1 MTTKGFD
8 LESAIKR
15 GMEATGLTKDVFTDK
30 YSAKFKVLQ
39 DAKTKP
45 FNLNVG
51 GKATVLTVEEMAVN
65 QVIACERAASK
76 GDTEIIFYLESQDDA
91 KLTKNNKAFSNL
103 YIIVPVGNN
112 TDLFHSESQIEGCV
126 RIRVTHWNNKSFRP
140 GFYRGKVNKSIRD
153 GYTNYGINDIGTTE
167 RTFTVPAIASGMAFK
182 ILVAYDPRPVMRNVK
197 DADGNPTK
205 GEDGKFVKEPLYK
218 KNRDGQLTSDPLMT
232 RSFEV
237 LVLNS
242 DNTVSARTV
251 STIFDEWM
259 DHKVDPNATYKGVMR
274 ENGPYWNLNSKPATS
289 GEKIEI
295 NESLSCD
302 ILADLS
308 GIREYAGKFIKLQ
321 PMFGDA
327 IVEVKQN
334 PEKGTKIGYTT
345 ISDMSANS
353 INIIGD
359 SVVFDAVTGPKGNL
373 AGIVQVIG
381 KVFINKERDTPGIRV
396 YVVKDISAG
405 MPVEP
410 IKIDEGKVPASTAD
424 VAW

>member
-1 MTTKGFD
+1 MTEKFNIEAALNKGV
-8 LESAIKR
+8 
-15 GMEATGLTKDVFTDK
+15 EATGLAIDTFKDK
-30 YSAKFKVLQ
+30 YAAKFKVLK
-39 DAKTKP
+39 DAGTKP

-51 GKATVLTVEEMAVN
+51 GVAKVLSVEEMAIN
-65 QVIACERAASK
+65 QVISCEKAASK
-76 GDTEIIFYLESQDDA
+76 GDTEVLFYLEQQDDA

-112 TDLFHSESQIEGCV
+112 TDMFHSEAQTEGCV

-140 GFYRGKVNKSIRD
+140 GFYRGKLNKSIRD

-167 RTFTVPAIASGMAFK
+167 RTFTVPAIAQGSPFK
-182 ILVAYDPRPVMRNVK
+182 ILVAYEPKPVMRNVK
-197 DADGNPTK
+197 DADGQVTK
-205 GEDGKFVKEPLYK
+205 GEDGKIVKEPLYK
-218 KNRDGQLTSDPLMT
+218 KTRDGQISAEPLMS
-232 RSFEV
+232 RSMEI

-242 DNTVSARTV
+242 NGTTEVRTV

-259 DHKVDPNATYKGVMR
+259 AHKVDFGATYKGVLR
-274 ENGPYWNLNSKPATS
+274 ENGPYWNLNSKPNTS
-289 GEKIEI
+289 NEKITIDDSMACE
-295 NESLSCD
+295 
-302 ILADLS
+302 ILADLN
-308 GIREYAGKFIKLQ
+308 GVRNFAGKFVKLQ

-359 SVVFDAVTGPKGNL
+359 AAIFDSVTGPKGNL

-396 YVVKDISAG
+396 YAIKDISSG
-405 MPVEP
+405 MPSEP
-410 IKIDEGKVPASTAD
+410 IKINEEPTAAENTAD
-424 VAW
+424 AW